1 MTINNSFIILDKLI
15 TEIKSGNLRTSGKN
29 IQYFDVYW
37 IDDDDASVELSD
49 EVYVGEPSEVDDG
62 VDDDDYDN
70 ALLPSPVKER
80 NWWLLFSGEA
90 IEDVIDN
97 VINQIGDTDN
107 KTLLQAIKY
116 YWERDFFFDFKQPE
130 NNVGSLG

>member
-15 TEIKSGNLRTSGKN
+15 TEVKSGNLSTSGKN

-37 IDDDDASVELSD
+37 IDGDASVELND

-70 ALLPSPVKER
+70 ALLPSPVKAR

-116 YWERDFFFDFKQPE
+116 YWEYDCFFDFKQSE
-130 NNVGSLG
+130 NNVDSLG